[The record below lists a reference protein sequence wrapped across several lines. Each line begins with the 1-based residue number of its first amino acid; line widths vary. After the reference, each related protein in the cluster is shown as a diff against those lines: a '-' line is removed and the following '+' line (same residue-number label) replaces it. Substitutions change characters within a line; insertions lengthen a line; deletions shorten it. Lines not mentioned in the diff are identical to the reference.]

1 MTRFWALGIQ
11 ACTVTA
17 RKHFEKAFIDYLNS
31 VYDQALDRDTDNIHT
46 IDSYLKMRRE
56 NIGAKPSFVVAALDI
71 DIPDEAFYHPAV
83 VELRS
88 IVAEII
94 ILDNVS
100 FACRRINHSDP

>member
-56 NIGAKPSFVVAALDI
+56 NIGAKPSYVVAVLDI
-71 DIPDEAFYHPAV
+71 DIPDEAFYHPSV
-83 VELRS
+83 VQLGT
-88 IVAEII
+88 IAADILT
-94 ILDNVS
+94 LDNVS
-100 FACRRINHSDP
+100 SFVP